1 MNIVEL
7 EDQTKDLKTLPAT
20 FYQVSA
26 LLEDPTST
34 AGDVGRVIS
43 ADQVLSA
50 KLLAMVNSSFYGFSS
65 KISSITKAAATIGF
79 AGVRNLVLST
89 SVTDL
94 FLMHSGDGAFN
105 RVAFWK
111 HCLGCGIAA
120 KVIGNFLRRP
130 DCEELFV
137 AGLLHDIGKVI
148 IDQYMNAKFI
158 KILSYA
164 ENTCR
169 LLMEAE
175 SEVLGY
181 THCQVGDIVA
191 SRWELSLPV
200 REAIVHHHCPSMAL
214 EYPVQAAIV
223 HCANS
228 IVQGLTLGHS
238 GNCRVPLIDCEV
250 TEIFPFRAD
259 MIEPVMTETL
269 LQFNDLK
276 QMFFS

>member
-1 MNIVEL
+1 MDIVEL
-7 EDQTKDLKTLPAT
+7 EDHTRNLKTLPAT

-43 ADQVLSA
+43 VDQVLSA
-50 KLLAMVNSSFYGFSS
+50 KLLAMVNSSFYGFNT
-65 KISSITKAAATIGF
+65 KISSINRAVATIGF
-79 AGVRNLVLST
+79 AGVRNLILST

-94 FLMHSGDGAFN
+94 FLTHSGEETFN
-105 RVAFWK
+105 RVDFWK
-111 HCLGCGIAA
+111 HSLGCGIAA
-120 KVIGNFLRRP
+120 KVIGNHLRRP

-148 IDQYMNAKFI
+148 IDQFMNAKFV
-158 KILSYA
+158 KILNYA
-164 ENTCR
+164 EHTCR
-169 LLMEAE
+169 LLIEAE

-181 THCQVGDIVA
+181 THCKVGDLVA

-200 REAIVHHHCPSMAL
+200 REAIVRHHSPSSKMD
-214 EYPVQAAIV
+214 YPVQAAIV

-228 IVQGLTLGHS
+228 IVQGLTLGYS
-238 GNCRVPLIDCEV
+238 GNCRVPLIESEV
-250 TEIFPFRAD
+250 TEIFPFSGQ
-259 MIEPVMTETL
+259 MIEPVMTETM

-276 QMFFS
+276 NVFFS

>member
-94 FLMHSGDGAFN
+94 FLMHSGDEAFN
-105 RVAFWK
+105 RVDLWK

-120 KVIGNFLRRP
+120 KVIGNLLRRP

-148 IDQYMNAKFI
+148 IDQYMNAKFVR
-158 KILSYA
+158 ILNYA

-169 LLMEAE
+169 LLIEAE

-181 THCQVGDIVA
+181 THCQVGEMVA

-200 REAIVHHHCPSMAL
+200 REAIVNHHCPSTAP
-214 EYPVQAAIV
+214 EYSVQAAIV

-238 GNCRVPLIDCEV
+238 GNCRVPLIDSEV
-250 TEIFPFRAD
+250 AEIFPFRID

-276 QMFFS
+276 KVFFS

>member
-20 FYQVSA
+20 FYQVST

-50 KLLAMVNSSFYGFSS
+50 KLLAMVNSSFYGFSG

-94 FLMHSGDGAFN
+94 FLMHSGDEAFN
-105 RVAFWK
+105 RVDFWK

-120 KVIGNFLRRP
+120 KVIGNLLRRP

-148 IDQYMNAKFI
+148 IDQYMNAKFV
-158 KILSYA
+158 KILNYA

-169 LLMEAE
+169 LLIEAE

-181 THCQVGDIVA
+181 THCQVGEMVA

-200 REAIVHHHCPSMAL
+200 REAIVNHHCPSMTP
-214 EYPVQAAIV
+214 EYSVQAAIV

-238 GNCRVPLIDCEV
+238 GNCRVPLIDSEV
-250 TEIFPFRAD
+250 AEIFPFRMD

-276 QMFFS
+276 KVFFS